1 MFREFGGIEYD
12 ENAALYAGAEF
23 PPIPEDAVFTDKTEV
38 LIFNQQDMKTR
49 DAKEAEARMIA
60 RRIREMMGSGYIYD
74 KDSDSFRKIQYK
86 DIVIL
91 TRSIQGWAEI
101 FSAVLAEEGIPAYS
115 VSREGYFET
124 YEISVLLDYLA

>member
-60 RRIREMMGSGYIYD
+60 AKDQGNDGIGIYL
-74 KDSDSFRKIQYK
+74 R
-86 DIVIL
+86 
-91 TRSIQGWAEI
+91 
-101 FSAVLAEEGIPAYS
+101 
-115 VSREGYFET
+115 
-124 YEISVLLDYLA
+124 